1 MAYSV
6 AQISLSE
13 LLGSGVAGLVAVAL
27 IFIVMKFLAHLAARD
42 TRDAERSKQVAA
54 SFAKKDQQ
62 VAEAHERFLT
72 FLSEDRDGQRR
83 MCHEALAG
91 VCTALEQVRLGLA
104 RLNGKPDP

>member
-1 MAYSV
+1 MGHGV

-27 IFIVMKFLAHLAARD
+27 IVVVMKFLAYMQARD
-42 TRDAERSKQVAA
+42 ARDAKRSEQVAE
-54 SFAKKDQQ
+54 SFAAKDQH

-72 FLSEDRDGQRR
+72 FLAEDRDGQRR
-83 MCHEALAG
+83 QCHEALAG

-104 RLNGKPDP
+104 RLNGKPGP